1 MKYFTTFDY
10 NNCIG
15 KIPKKKIKVKGL
27 IFKFD
32 VSGYADNSDLDEK
45 IATLAKES
53 RIKQ

>member
-32 VSGYADNSDLDEK
+32 VSGYTDNSDLDEQDSNISK
-45 IATLAKES
+45 
-53 RIKQ
+53 RKQN